1 MFFWSQCSGVWS
13 QCSGVKLHFIQLGTP
28 TQNAFAESFKGKF
41 HEYCLDLIWF
51 ASLDD
56 ARAAIKD

>member
-1 MFFWSQCSGVWS
+1 M
-13 QCSGVKLHFIQLGTP
+13 KLHFIQLGTP